1 MTKLECSMME
11 NVREVWEIGDSSKRR
26 FWICGWR
33 KRTPFLDSQIEE
45 TSDVLGFDDGA
56 KKMRCPSSHFRLLG
70 HPSSPQCAY
79 SAVWWTG
86 QSPVKAIS

>member
-33 KRTPFLDSQIEE
+33 KRTTFLDSQMEE
-45 TSDVLGFDDGA
+45 TSDVWGFDDGA
-56 KKMRCPSSHFRLLG
+56 KK
-70 HPSSPQCAY
+70 
-79 SAVWWTG
+79 
-86 QSPVKAIS
+86 